1 MRILASTVRTA
12 AVGRWE
18 MIFSALAGGA
28 LTKAITATSREGR
41 DWHVPCPI
49 HGGKDGFRFFDDWRE
64 TGAAICNT
72 CGCFKDGFAL
82 LMAIRKEG
90 FKEVLMA
97 VAGVLGLTTYEAVRA
112 LHVEVKPKEPVHVPT
127 LEELENTLERKAVK
141 ALWDSAIPFTH
152 ENSTRIAPLK
162 KYLES
167 RGLSFHEIPEI
178 RFLPRAKTVSQGKTV
193 FFPCMLGAIRD
204 LEGNLVSL
212 HRTFL
217 TEDGKKAPIEVQKK
231 IMHLS
236 KMDSI
241 SGCAIRFGNPKRV
254 LAIAEGIETALSVVK
269 ATGFACWSCISA
281 GGFKSVRIPKSVKTV
296 IIFEDKDASGTGQRA
311 GRELKKRLE
320 QEGLTVHIAEPSM
333 PLTEGVK
340 SVDFNDIWQVLGRDG
355 FPFVRMKNH
364 CS

>member
-1 MRILASTVRTA
+1 MVRILASTVRA
-12 AVGRWE
+12 AANGRWE

-28 LTKAITATSREGR
+28 LTDAISAASGQGR

-90 FKEVLMA
+90 FREVLNA
-97 VAGVLGLTTYEAVRA
+97 VAGVLGLTTYEAVKA
-112 LHVEVKPKEPVHVPT
+112 VPVVVKPKEPVHVPT
-127 LEELENTLERKAVK
+127 QEELQNTPERQAVK
-141 ALWDSAIPFTH
+141 ALWDSAIPFTIN
-152 ENSTRIAPLK
+152 NSTEIAPVK

-167 RGLSFHEIPEI
+167 RGLSFNNIPEI
-178 RFLPRAKTVSQGKTV
+178 RYLPRAKTVSEGKTV
-193 FFPCMLGAIRD
+193 FLPAMVGAIRD

-217 TEDGKKAPIEVQKK
+217 TEDGHKAPIAVPKK

-241 SGCAIRFGNPKRV
+241 SGCAIRFGNPKSV

-269 ATGFACWSCISA
+269 ATGFACWSCICA
-281 GGFKSVRIPKSVKTV
+281 GGFKSVRIPESVKTV
-296 IIFEDKDASGTGQRA
+296 IIFEDKDASGAGQKAAR
-311 GRELKKRLE
+311 GLKKRLE
-320 QEGLTVHIAEPSM
+320 QKGLTVHIAEPSM
-333 PLTEGVK
+333 PLAEGVK

-355 FPFVRMKNH
+355 FPFVRG
-364 CS
+364 